1 MAITG
6 LGFKSL
12 ITVQDA
18 LNKIKSSISIR
29 IKDIEELNLLSSLGR
44 VSAEEIKAT
53 IDIPPF
59 DRAAMDGYAALSED
73 IRGASLNNPVIL
85 KVTGKIEVGEISQLT
100 LKTGEVMEISTG
112 AKIPEGAD
120 VVIPYEEA
128 KRVDGYIEVYKTLP
142 KWKNIS
148 RKGEDLRKGEIVLT
162 KNQVIRAWNIGVLA
176 SLNITKIKVYRKP
189 RIGILSTGSELIEL
203 GGKIEP
209 GKIINS
215 TKWMLAALTIENG
228 GEFIDLG
235 TAQDDIDEIENKIK
249 NSIEK
254 VDIVITT
261 GGTSVGKKDY
271 TIKAIKK
278 LGAKIIFHGVSI
290 KPGKPTGVAIYNGKP
305 IAMLSGFPVAALVG
319 FETFVKPIIEIVSG
333 IKFMP
338 LPKIR
343 AKMSRRVA
351 STPGVRDFL
360 RVKVI
365 EKNGEY
371 YAEPLKLTGSG
382 ILSTVTK
389 ANGIIVIP
397 EEVEGLEEN
406 EEVEVLL
413 LRALE
418 ESN

>member
-53 IDIPPF
+53 VDIPPF

-128 KRVDGYIEVYKTLP
+128 KRVDGYIEVYKALP

-254 VDIVITT
+254 VDIVITI
-261 GGTSVGKKDY
+261 GGTSVGRKDY

-305 IAMLSGFPVAALVG
+305 IVMLSGFPVAALVG

>member
-18 LNKIKSSISIR
+18 LNRIRSNISIR

-53 IDIPPF
+53 VNIPPF

-100 LKTGEVMEISTG
+100 LKPGEVMEISTG

-128 KRVDGYIEVYKTLP
+128 KRVDGYIEVYKALP

-215 TKWMLAALTIENG
+215 TKWMLAALTIENC